1 MEGIFPPMNPN
12 FIHFRLLSFY
22 RRSRKRKK
30 KNHTKISAKWEH
42 YRNENCNQSKLGTL
56 LYHVHSLNLSTI
68 TADFENDIYCLKS
81 LFLFNL
87 YIKMHET
94 IPPDGLLFKLLFFCL
109 YFGTKHSKV
118 IFKRSYSKYTFS
130 SCFYV
135 LKFWRY

>member
-1 MEGIFPPMNPN
+1 MEGIFTPMNPN

-30 KNHTKISAKWEH
+30 KRIIQKFQQSGEH
-42 YRNENCNQSKLGTL
+42 YRNENCNQSKLGSL
-56 LYHVHSLNLSTI
+56 LYHVHSLNLPTI

-94 IPPDGLLFKLLFFCL
+94 IPPDSNCFFFCL

-118 IFKRSYSKYTFS
+118 IFKRSYSKYKFS
-130 SCFYV
+130 ICFYV
-135 LKFWRY
+135 LKFSRY